1 MTKQFTSNK
10 TIMDKSL
17 QNKAIKIQ
25 GKSYVLVADRIL
37 FFNAEYPN
45 GSIKTEYTEQ
55 DDRVTFR
62 ATVIPDA
69 TKPERIFIAHSQ
81 AVWGVGMV
89 NKTSALENAETSA
102 VGRALAMMGIGVIES
117 IASVDEIHKSKQTEN
132 IQDNL
137 GLCAKCGATN
147 KRSKT
152 GNNYCSKLCW
162 KNPPKKFNTPNEQKF
177 SDELD
182 NIPVIQQN
190 ENEVQGIT
198 YGEHLEDNN

>member
-1 MTKQFTSNK
+1 MQK
-10 TIMDKSL
+10 TMDKSL
-17 QNKAIKIQ
+17 KNKAIKIQ
-25 GKSYVLVADRIL
+25 GKDYVLVADRIL
-37 FFNAEYPN
+37 FFNEEYPN

-62 ATVIPDA
+62 ATVIPDT
-69 TKPERIFIAHSQ
+69 TKPERVFIAHSQ

-102 VGRALAMMGIGVIES
+102 VGRSLAMMGIGVIES

-137 GLCAKCGATN
+137 GVCAKCGAPN

-152 GNNYCSKLCW
+152 GNAYCSKLCW
-162 KNPPKKFNTPNEQKF
+162 KNPPNKKFNTPNEQKF

-182 NIPVIQQN
+182 NIPVIQQ
-190 ENEVQGIT
+190 
-198 YGEHLEDNN
+198 